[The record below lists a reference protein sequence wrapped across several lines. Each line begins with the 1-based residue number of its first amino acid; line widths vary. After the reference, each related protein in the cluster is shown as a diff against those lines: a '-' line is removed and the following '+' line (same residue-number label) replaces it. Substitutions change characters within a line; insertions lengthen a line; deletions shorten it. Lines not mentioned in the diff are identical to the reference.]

1 MMSSRSADK
10 IKFTSFDE
18 LFGDPVQEVQAE
30 KTAEPGQEK
39 IIRVP
44 LAELHPFKNHPFR
57 VMDDEKMEETVESI
71 KQYGVLVPAIVRPD
85 KNGGYELIA
94 GHRRKRGSELA
105 GCADMPVI
113 IRELTDDEATIIMVD
128 SNIQREDI
136 LPSEKAWA
144 YRMKM
149 EALGHQGSKGAKHT
163 AVLVGEAAGESART
177 VQRFIR
183 LTYLLPELL
192 HFIDQEQLASFTG
205 EKLSYLTEKEQK
217 WVLQEIKENQVIPI
231 GSQAEKLKEES
242 IKKTLTYHRVQEIL
256 KQNEKPSGISIPAK
270 KIRSY
275 FPQGYTKKQMETVI
289 FELLDSWK
297 EKQETENAGGQTK
310 GLE

>member
-1 MMSSRSADK
+1 MSSRSADK
-10 IKFTSFDE
+10 IKFTSFDD
-18 LFGDPVQEVQAE
+18 LFGDAPKAE
-30 KTAEPGQEK
+30 GKEERGEEQ
-39 IIRVP
+39 ILRVP
-44 LAELHPFKNHPFR
+44 LSQLHPFKNHPFR
-57 VMDDEKMEETVESI
+57 VLDDEKMEETVESI
-71 KQYGVLVPAIVRPD
+71 RQYGVLVPAIVRQD

-105 GCADMPVI
+105 GCEDMPVI
-113 IRELTDDEATIIMVD
+113 VRNLTDDEATIIMVD

-192 HFIDQEQLASFTG
+192 QYVDENQLAPFAG
-205 EKLSYLTEKEQK
+205 EKLSYLKEKEQE
-217 WVLQEIKENQVIPI
+217 WVLKEMKEKEIIPI

-242 IKKTLTYHRVQEIL
+242 LKKTLTYHRVQELL
-256 KQNEKPSGISIPAK
+256 KQNEKASGISISAK
-270 KIRSY
+270 KIRDY
-275 FPQGYTKKQMETVI
+275 FPKDYTKNQMEAVI

-297 EKQETENAGGQTK
+297 EKQGEK
-310 GLE
+310 IL

>member
-1 MMSSRSADK
+1 MSSRSADK
-10 IKFTSFDE
+10 IKFTSFDD
-18 LFGDPVQEVQAE
+18 LFGDTSRAE
-30 KTAEPGQEK
+30 QKEERGEEQ

-44 LAELHPFKNHPFR
+44 LSQLHPFKHHPFR
-57 VMDDEKMEETVESI
+57 VVDDEKMEETAESI
-71 KQYGVLVPAIVRPD
+71 RQYGVLVPAIVRPD
-85 KNGGYELIA
+85 KNGGYEIIA

-105 GCADMPVI
+105 GREDMPVI
-113 IRELTDDEATIIMVD
+113 VRNLTDDEATIIMVD

-163 AVLVGEAAGESART
+163 AVLVGEAAGESGRT

-192 HFIDQEQLASFTG
+192 QFVDQNQLAPFAG
-205 EKLSYLTEKEQK
+205 EKLSYLKEKEQE
-217 WVLQEIKENQVIPI
+217 WVLKEMKEKEIVPI

-242 IKKTLTYHRVQEIL
+242 LKKTLTYHRVQEIL
-256 KQNEKPSGISIPAK
+256 KQNEKTAGISISAK
-270 KIRSY
+270 KIRDY
-275 FPQGYTKKQMETVI
+275 FPKDYTKKQMEAVI
-289 FELLDSWK
+289 FELLASWK
-297 EKQETENAGGQTK
+297 EGQEEEKT
-310 GLE
+310 L